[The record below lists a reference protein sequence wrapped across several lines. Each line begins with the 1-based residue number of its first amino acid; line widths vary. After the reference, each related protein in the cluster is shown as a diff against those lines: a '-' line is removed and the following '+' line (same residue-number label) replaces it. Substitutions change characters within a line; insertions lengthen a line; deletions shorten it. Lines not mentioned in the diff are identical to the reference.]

1 MDERTEQRAAC
12 APAEPMNVS
21 RVRVRMYHTD
31 LVGGVFH
38 GRYFDLFEEARTEAF
53 RRAGFHWEQTHR
65 DGIAFVVTKIGAEFY
80 KPAAMDD
87 ELAIAVFVTRLTKAR
102 CVVEYEVRRAGE
114 EELLAR
120 GHTDFAFFDT
130 RRNRL
135 VGVPESVRRAIFACA
150 GMWRGEG
157 IGNSE

>member
-1 MDERTEQRAAC
+1 MDVRSEAAARA
-12 APAEPMNVS
+12 PGEPMNVS
-21 RVRVRMYHTD
+21 HVCARMYHTD

-38 GRYFDLFEEARTEAF
+38 GRYFALFEEARTEAF

-65 DGIAFVVTKIGAEFY
+65 EGIAFVVTKVGAEFY
-80 KPAAMDD
+80 KPAMMDD

-135 VGVPESVRRAIFACA
+135 VGVPESVRRAVFACT

-157 IGNSE
+157 LGNRE

>member
-1 MDERTEQRAAC
+1 MNQRTEQPAAR

-21 RVRVRMYHTD
+21 HVRVRMYHTD
-31 LVGGVFH
+31 LVGGAFH
-38 GRYFDLFEEARTEAF
+38 SRYFDLFEEARTEAF
-53 RRAGFHWEQTHR
+53 RRAGFHWELTHR
-65 DGIAFVVTKIGAEFY
+65 EGIAFVVTKIGAEFY
-80 KPAAMDD
+80 RPAAMDD
-87 ELAIAVFVTRLTKAR
+87 ELAISVFVTRMTKAR

-135 VGVPESVRRAIFACA
+135 VGVPESVRRAVFACP
-150 GMWRGEG
+150 GMWRGERSG
-157 IGNSE
+157 TGE